1 MIDIILT
8 EFEKIKRYEL
18 LWIGYAAMLLSGLF
32 SVFQI
37 TAGNDPGKPLYQNLV
52 NSVIWNNYSMF
63 LPFVITLVGGSL
75 ISREYTDQTLKTIL
89 PIPISFRKLLAGKL
103 IALGLISALAGVFS
117 FLCTTILWLIFFQEG
132 VAFPELLR
140 ALLQIGGMSICIFI
154 AVLPIILLFS
164 RKPNAFYAGAGLA
177 FVYGFCG
184 IFVAGRNLSDFYP
197 VTAGL
202 GIIGFSG
209 DTGSKVISYSPLVG
223 GFVLASVMIVSIIL
237 LLMTK
242 YDPDGSQ
249 PKQKNMKKSR
259 H

>member
-1 MIDIILT
+1 MISIILT

-32 SVFQI
+32 SLFQI
-37 TAGNDPGKPLYQNLV
+37 TAGNDPGQPLYQNLV
-52 NSVIWNNYSMF
+52 NSVIWNNYSLF
-63 LPFVITLVGGSL
+63 LPFVITLIGGSL

-103 IALGLISALAGVFS
+103 ITLGIISAVAGVFS
-117 FLCTTILWLIFFQEG
+117 FLCTTVLWLAFFHEG
-132 VAFPELLR
+132 VVFSDLLK
-140 ALLQIGGMSICIFI
+140 ALLQISGMSLFNFV

-164 RKPNAFYAGAGLA
+164 RKPNAFFAGAGLA

-184 IFVAGRNLSDFYP
+184 IFVAGRNLADYYP

-209 DTGSKVISYSPLVG
+209 DTGSKVISYNPLMG
-223 GFVLASVMIVSIIL
+223 WLVLAAVLVISVVIL
-237 LLMTK
+237 LLTK

-249 PKQKNMKKSR
+249 PKQKNMKKNG